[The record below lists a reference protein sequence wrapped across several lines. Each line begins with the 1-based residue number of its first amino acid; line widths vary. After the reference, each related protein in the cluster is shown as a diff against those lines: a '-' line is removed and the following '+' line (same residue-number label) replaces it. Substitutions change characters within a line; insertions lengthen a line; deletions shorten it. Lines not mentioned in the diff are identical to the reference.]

1 MTVRLPSSVGGRD
14 GRAIA
19 EFLVWLAVAGFFL
32 VASETFAHDRGG
44 YAWGAASWPRT
55 VAVLLALAALGR
67 FLSRRR
73 VGLAVERGEEE
84 AVRLTL
90 PSMPFL
96 VTIAFV
102 VVLPWTGFY
111 AALPPFILAFLLA
124 TGERRPWALAGL
136 SLGGASVLVGLF
148 TALFFVPL
156 PSGRLTAFHEA
167 SGWLVALLT

>member
-1 MTVRLPSSVGGRD
+1 MTVRVRFSVAGRD
-14 GRAIA
+14 GRSIA
-19 EFLVWLAVAGFFL
+19 ELLVWLAVAGFFL
-32 VASETFAHDRGG
+32 VASEPFAHARGS
-44 YAWGAASWPRT
+44 YAWGAAPWPRT

-73 VGLAVERGEEE
+73 VGPAVETGEGG
-84 AVRLTL
+84 VVGPTP

-96 VTIAFV
+96 VTVAFV
-102 VVLPWTGFY
+102 AVLPWTGFY

-124 TGERRPWALAGL
+124 TGERRPQALAGL
-136 SLGGASVLVGLF
+136 SLGGSSVLVGLF